1 MAENNLTSD
10 NNMTDKNDQW
20 IADRV
25 AYIKGLKNPSEQQ
38 RFLLVLLEKT
48 GRSPDDDRKLNAL
61 LRAEKAAERATKAK
75 ADAARIIDA
84 EKKAVRKAR
93 DRELYQSAGLL
104 ILSGLVDTK
113 TGMPM
118 RDRGELLGALMELAT
133 ASNAD
138 EAKRMTWKRAGDA
151 KLAGNQKT
159 KPQELI

>member
-1 MAENNLTSD
+1 
-10 NNMTDKNDQW
+10 MTDKNDQW

-25 AYIKGLKNPSEQQ
+25 TYIRGLKNPSEQQ
-38 RFLLVLLEKT
+38 KFLLELHSDPFRNTEN
-48 GRSPDDDRKLNAL
+48 DRKFNTLI
-61 LRAEKAAERATKAK
+61 RAEKAAERATKAK

-84 EKKAVRKAR
+84 EKKSARKAR

-133 ASNAD
+133 ASNVD
-138 EAKRMTWKRAGDA
+138 EAKRMQWKRAGDA
-151 KLAGNQKT
+151 KLAEGGNRHAK
-159 KPQELI
+159 ISN